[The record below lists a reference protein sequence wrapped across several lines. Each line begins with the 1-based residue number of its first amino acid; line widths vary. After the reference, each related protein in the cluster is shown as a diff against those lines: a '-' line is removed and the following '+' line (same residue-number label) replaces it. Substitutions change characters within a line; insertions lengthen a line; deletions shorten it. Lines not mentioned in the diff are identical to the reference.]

1 MLVVVAAKEVA
12 PVKILVLITA
22 VVVVAVVVVVL
33 VAVKEV
39 APVKILVLTTVS
51 VHGQWVPRTQKLRS
65 PACWKFRAVKRY
77 PIKAR

>member
-22 VVVVAVVVVVL
+22 VVVVAVVVVL